1 MKEVI
6 RNRDKAEVW
15 QLFQGSWGARK
26 GAYATGQRIAKALE
40 DPTLIHCLAELVRY
54 APISAMGDSNV
65 QGIIRKELRQRNWS
79 NDFVYSNDYNEY
91 MNVLGFDL
99 NGSPILRSAQ

>member
-1 MKEVI
+1 MKEFI
-6 RNRDKAEVW
+6 RNRDKTEVW

-26 GAYATGQRIAKALE
+26 GAYAIGQRIARALA
-40 DPTLIHCLAELVRY
+40 DPTLIFSLAELEKFK
-54 APISAMGDSNV
+54 PISAMGDSNV
-65 QGIIRKELRQRNWS
+65 RAIIRAELRRRNWS

-99 NGSPILRSAQ
+99 SGSPILLSTQ